1 LTVQD
6 FTRILRTRWKIICS
20 TVAILMALA
29 FAYSFTVTP
38 QYETSA
44 RLYVTFALDGDGTQ
58 TNNGDL
64 YAQRQVLS
72 FIELLV
78 GDVLAQRTVD
88 KLNLDMT
95 AAALQEKVQ
104 ASSPTGTVV
113 IDVAVTDSE
122 PARARDIAN
131 ALAEEFVIMAA
142 EISTPS
148 GGNTPNTQ
156 VLLQQRAEIP
166 GDPVYPK
173 TKRYLAIAAAL
184 GMLLAAV
191 LAIIRDRL
199 DGTIKS
205 VEVIEKATGCGLVA
219 DIPFESKCR
228 KNPVVS
234 LGNDRSRVAAAFREM
249 RFNIQLLEV
258 GESPRILLVTSS
270 LPVEGRTTTAINLS
284 LVLAEAGHSVVVVD
298 GDLRH
303 PHVASYLGLAGD
315 VGLSAVLGG
324 ERHLDEALQVTTFSR
339 LTALTA
345 GALPPNPLSALKSP
359 VTGDVLSEL
368 GRRFDYV
375 VVDSPPLLVADA
387 AILAA
392 SCQGVLM
399 IARFGRTPR
408 DQLERAVGALAKT
421 EAPLIGAVLA
431 MAPRKKRRNSIVE
444 SFYDGA
450 SPVPRD
456 SQLQGARRRH
466 GRHESD

>member
-1 LTVQD
+1 MTVQD

-20 TVAILMALA
+20 TVAILLALA
-29 FAYSFTVTP
+29 FAYSFTATP
-38 QYETSA
+38 QYATSA

-95 AAALQEKVQ
+95 AAALQQKVQ
-104 ASSPTGTVV
+104 ASSPTNTVV
-113 IDVAVTDSE
+113 IDVTVTDSE

-142 EISTPS
+142 EISTPA
-148 GGNTPNTQ
+148 GGSTPSTQ

-191 LAIIRDRL
+191 FAIIRDRL

-205 VEVIEKATGCGLVA
+205 GEVIEKVTGCGLVA
-219 DIPFESKCR
+219 DIPTESKCR

-234 LGNDRSRVAAAFREM
+234 PNNDRSRVAAAFREM
-249 RFNIQLLEV
+249 CFNIQLLEV

-270 LPVEGRTTTAINLS
+270 LPMEGRTATAINLS

-303 PHVASYLGLAGD
+303 PDVASYLGLAGD
-315 VGLSAVLGG
+315 VGLSAVLSG
-324 ERHLDEALQVTTFSR
+324 ERHLDEAVQVTRFPR

-345 GALPPNPLSALKSP
+345 GVLPPNPLFALKSP
-359 VTGDVLSEL
+359 VTDDVLSEL

-399 IARFGRTPR
+399 IARFGRTPL
-408 DQLERAVGALAKT
+408 DQLERAVGALART
-421 EAPLIGAVLA
+421 EAPLIGAVLT
-431 MAPRKKRRNSIVE
+431 MTPRKKRRNSVVE
-444 SFYDGA
+444 SYFRGA
-450 SPVPRD
+450 NPVPRD
-456 SQLQGARRRH
+456 SQLQGERRRV
-466 GRHESD
+466 GRDESD